1 MRQRTAYDQR
11 PPGWADERIPAGYVS
26 KAHAATLLGVSTVTI
41 DRWSR
46 PGPEI
51 RDGRLIMPKLT
62 RYQATGGYP
71 YTLFNRSEIM
81 ELKRSKTRAK

>member
-46 PGPEI
+46 PSE
-51 RDGRLIMPKLT
+51 DAPKLT
-62 RYQATGGYP
+62 RYEATGGYP
-71 YTLFNRSEIM
+71 YTLFKLSQIEKI
-81 ELKRSKTRAK
+81 KRSKPRAQ